1 MKNQS
6 GAIVILADGAFPQRQ
21 EHLDVLRNAEM
32 ILCCDGAADK
42 LIAETGMIPEKI
54 IGDLDSLS
62 AEVKKLCPD
71 KLVHITEQE
80 SNDLAKTFRFC
91 RENGISPTHLFGAA
105 GGREDHLLGNLAQF
119 AIFAKE
125 FPALC
130 LYTDRGHFHAFYGE
144 AEHDDLLPGRQI
156 SFFTFD
162 PLARLSVT
170 GVKYPL
176 DSLALPYWNSGTL
189 NELTADRIT
198 VKSDTAAPVL
208 IFFCDDLPKKI

>member
-1 MKNQS
+1 MKNLS
-6 GAIVILADGAFPQRQ
+6 ETIVILADGAFPQRD
-21 EHLDVLRNAEM
+21 EHLDVLRSAEM

-42 LIAETGMIPEKI
+42 LISETGLIPDKI
-54 IGDLDSLS
+54 VGDLDSLS
-62 AEVKKLCPD
+62 AASKELCRD
-71 KLVHITEQE
+71 KLVHVAEQE

-119 AIFAKE
+119 AIFARE
-125 FPALC
+125 FPSLRF
-130 LYTDRGHFHAFYGE
+130 YTDRGHFHAFYGE
-144 AEHDDLLPGRQI
+144 AEYENRIPGQQI

-162 PLARLSVT
+162 PLAHLSVT

-176 DSLALPYWNSGTL
+176 DFLALPYWNSGTL
-189 NELTADRIT
+189 NELTSDKIT
-198 VKSDTAAPVL
+198 VKSDTATPVL